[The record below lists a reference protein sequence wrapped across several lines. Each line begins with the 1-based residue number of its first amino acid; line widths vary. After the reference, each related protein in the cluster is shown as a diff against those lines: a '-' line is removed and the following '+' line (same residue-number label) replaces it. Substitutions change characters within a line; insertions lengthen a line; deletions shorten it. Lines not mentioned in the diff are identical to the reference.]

1 MFTMPVTGGAG
12 PCPNGAMR
20 SGVLT
25 LTCGAAST
33 SFSVSEN
40 PMCTYAMSY
49 STTQACP
56 SPVPA
61 SYFNNYVV
69 RRNSCARSWRG

>member
-1 MFTMPVTGGAG
+1 
-12 PCPNGAMR
+12 MR